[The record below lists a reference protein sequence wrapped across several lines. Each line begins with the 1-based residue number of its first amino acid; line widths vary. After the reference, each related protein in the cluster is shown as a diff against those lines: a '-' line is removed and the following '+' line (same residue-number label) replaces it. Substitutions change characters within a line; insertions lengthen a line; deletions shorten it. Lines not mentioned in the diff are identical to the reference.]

1 MTSAIS
7 VIYQLG
13 KWSAR
18 QRIKLLSVVVSSS
31 LSAWPTAAKLMSDR
45 VVRMSD
51 NSSWRASILFRW
63 QELVKVAQQLQLP
76 H

>member
-1 MTSAIS
+1 MASAIS

-31 LSAWPTAAKLMSDR
+31 LCAWPATAKLMSDR
-45 VVRMSD
+45 VIRMSD
-51 NSSWRASILFRW
+51 DSGWRASVL
-63 QELVKVAQQLQLP
+63 L
-76 H
+76 